1 VVDDPWFRSFR
12 PAPDRPIR
20 VVCFPHAG
28 GSASAYLKLAVA
40 VDTLDAQAEMV
51 IVQYPGRHGRMREPA
66 RTDLLVLAEEITEA
80 LAARF
85 TGPIALFGHSMGA
98 AVAFEVARGLERL
111 GREPLRLFASGC
123 RAPSLG
129 RDEDISRLDDAA
141 LIAEMAELGGTD
153 PRLLA
158 EEEILRMA
166 LPAIRADYTAI
177 VNYRTAEDARVSCP
191 ITALT
196 GDDDPRADLASVR
209 AWAKHTSA
217 EFDLRV
223 YPGAHFYL
231 MDQIPQIAEEIGKG
245 LTG

>member
-20 VVCFPHAG
+20 VICFPHAG

-40 VDTLDAQAEMV
+40 VDALDAQAELV

-66 RTDLLVLAEEITEA
+66 RTDLLVLADEITEA

-85 TGPIALFGHSMGA
+85 TGPVALFGHSMGA
-98 AVAFEVARGLERL
+98 AVAFEVTWRLERL
-111 GREPLRLFASGC
+111 GREPIRLFASGC
-123 RAPSLG
+123 RAPSLP
-129 RDEDISRLDDAA
+129 RDESIHRLDDDA

-158 EEEILRMA
+158 DQEILRMA

-177 VNYRTAEDARVSCP
+177 VNYRAAGDARVSCP
-191 ITALT
+191 ILALT
-196 GDDDPRADLASVR
+196 GDNDPRADVGSVR
-209 AWAKHTSA
+209 AWAKHTSG

-223 YPGAHFYL
+223 YPGGHFYV
-231 MDQIPQIAEEIGKG
+231 MDHIARIAEEIGKG
-245 LTG
+245 LT